1 MDEPDRPIEK
11 FILPADLPA
20 YLYHFLE
27 YFIGQS
33 QHLPDTNIPDLSKFW
48 HEHRFS
54 FHPDSYEPSLRVHV
68 KRLFTIIFLAINYS
82 TVSTIQIK
90 PHKIYKKQ
98 KNNRVIQTSLSR
110 IFFHILRS
118 TSILCVS
125 LAPKTFPPSETRTGK
140 TGKSRDYHRCIVAKL
155 SKLKKKGPPFF
166 LRASSIDL

>member
-20 YLYHFLE
+20 YLYHFFE

-68 KRLFTIIFLAINYS
+68 KRLFTIIFLATNYS
-82 TVSTIQIK
+82 TAPTIQIQ

-118 TSILCVS
+118 NIDPLCFPRAKNFSSVRNENRKNREIAGLPS
-125 LAPKTFPPSETRTGK
+125 LYRRETFE
-140 TGKSRDYHRCIVAKL
+140 I
-155 SKLKKKGPPFF
+155 KKKKALLSF
-166 LRASSIDL
+166 

>member
-68 KRLFTIIFLAINYS
+68 KRLFTIIFLATNYS
-82 TVSTIQIK
+82 TAPTIQIQ

-98 KNNRVIQTSLSR
+98 KNNRVIQTFLSR
-110 IFFHILRS
+110 IFFHFVQHRS
-118 TSILCVS
+118 SV
-125 LAPKTFPPSETRTGK
+125 FP
-140 TGKSRDYHRCIVAKL
+140 SRQKL
-155 SKLKKKGPPFF
+155 F
-166 LRASSIDL
+166 LRPKREQEKQGNRGITIVVSSRNFRN